1 LPARAPG
8 GGSHMFYLTRM
19 LGKPVVDAA
28 GEIIGEISDIAI
40 ATGEVFPR
48 VTSLAFLGP
57 EKTPFMLSWRKFVA
71 ALDDDRI
78 ELNAERSALRFSYL
92 QPDEVLLA
100 RDLLNKQIVD
110 TQGMKVVRVNDLK
123 LSESRS
129 QLRLLGAEVGMR
141 GILRG
146 IHPVVERAVGAVL
159 KLFGRDLSENLI
171 AWNYMDLLDRDLSH
185 VRLSVTHK
193 RLHELHPADVADVLE
208 QLGPSQRARVFE
220 HLDNVQAALTVAE
233 LEDEFQADLIDDLGD
248 QRASDI
254 LEEMDPD
261 DAADII
267 GDLPYDKAEAL
278 LRLMGVNEARA
289 IRSLLGYREKTAGG
303 IMTPEVTTVTEDMS
317 VQQVIEHLRG
327 EAAEREG
334 IYYIFV
340 VDEDRRLEGVI
351 SLRDLVISE
360 PETLIEA
367 LLSRD
372 VTTVGPD
379 DDQELVAETM
389 SKYDLLALPVVD
401 ETGKLLGIVTVDDAL
416 QVLEEESAED
426 LAIATGASRERG
438 PLAGLWWW
446 LVRRNAWLLVWGI
459 AFLAFMGV
467 RRPLEDVLARTGSG
481 SLGFGL
487 TLASWA
493 LVLLPLLLRTAED
506 LSSRT
511 LAELIEDED
520 EDERLTLGKRLLREG
535 GIGLATALLSALVA
549 LAFVML
555 STGELHVLATPFAV
569 ATAAASLLT
578 VLLGGMLGHIA
589 LLRSAQDK
597 PVSGTGLAITA
608 MLIGTVLYLGLS
620 YVAGATWA
628 ASLVTAGS

>member
-1 LPARAPG
+1 
-8 GGSHMFYLTRM
+8 MFYLTRM

-71 ALDDDRI
+71 TLGEDRI

-123 LSESRS
+123 LSESRN
-129 QLRLLGAEVGMR
+129 QLRLLGAEVGLR

-146 IHPVVERAVGAVL
+146 IHPVVERGVASAL
-159 KLFGRDLSENLI
+159 ILFGRELTENLI

-185 VRLSVTHK
+185 VRLSITHK

-267 GDLPYDKAEAL
+267 GDLSYDKAEAL

-317 VQQVIEHLRG
+317 VQEVINHLR
-327 EAAEREG
+327 EDASEREG
-334 IYYIFV
+334 IYYIYV
-340 VDEDRRLEGVI
+340 LDTDGSLEGVI
-351 SLRDLVISE
+351 SLRDLVIAE
-360 PETLIEA
+360 PHVLVEELV
-367 LLSRD
+367 SRE

-401 ETGKLLGIVTVDDAL
+401 EAGKLLGIVTVDDAL
-416 QVLEEESAED
+416 EVLEEESAED
-426 LAIATGASRERG
+426 LAIATGATREHG

-459 AFLAFMGV
+459 AFLAVMGI
-467 RRPLEDVLARTGSG
+467 RTPLLGSATPTADAPRVVGMMLAV
-481 SLGFGL
+481 
-487 TLASWA
+487 WA
-493 LVLLPLLLRTAED
+493 LMLLPLLLRTAED

-520 EDERLTLGKRLLREG
+520 EEDRLRLGRRLLREG
-535 GIGLATALLSALVA
+535 GIGLASAILSALVA
-549 LAFVML
+549 FGFSFLII
-555 STGELHVLATPFAV
+555 GELHPYTMPFVIATALAT
-569 ATAAASLLT
+569 LLT
-578 VLLGGMLGHIA
+578 VVLGGVLGHIA
-589 LLRSAQDK
+589 LRRSAQEK
-597 PVSGTGLAITA
+597 PVSGTGLALTA
-608 MLIGTVLYLGLS
+608 MVVGTVMYLVLA
-620 YVAGATWA
+620 YVAGQVWA
-628 ASLVTAGS
+628 VGSIASQG

>member
-1 LPARAPG
+1 
-8 GGSHMFYLTRM
+8 MFYLTRM

-48 VTSLAFLGP
+48 ITSLAFLGP
-57 EKTPFMLSWRKFVA
+57 EKTPFMLSWRKFVDT
-71 ALDDDRI
+71 LDDDRI
-78 ELNAERSALRFSYL
+78 QLNAERSALRFSYL

-123 LSESRS
+123 LSESRN
-129 QLRLLGAEVGMR
+129 QLRLLGAEVGVR

-146 IHPVVERAVGAVL
+146 IHPMVERVASAAL
-159 KLFGRDLSENLI
+159 ALFGRELSENLI
-171 AWNYMDLLDRDLSH
+171 AWNYMDLLERDLSH

-208 QLGPSQRARVFE
+208 QLGPGQRARVFE
-220 HLDNVQAALTVAE
+220 HLDNAQAALTVAE

-267 GDLPYDKAEAL
+267 GDLSYDKAEAL
-278 LRLMGVNEARA
+278 LRLMGVNEARTV
-289 IRSLLGYREKTAGG
+289 RSLLGYREKTAGG

-317 VQQVIEHLRG
+317 VQEVVSSLRE

-334 IYYIFV
+334 IYYIYV
-340 VDEDRRLEGVI
+340 VDKDRRLEGVI

-360 PETLIEA
+360 PNVLVTD

-379 DDQELVAETM
+379 DDQEFVAETM

-401 ETGKLLGIVTVDDAL
+401 ESGRLLGIVTVDDAL
-416 QVLEEESAED
+416 EVLEEESAED
-426 LAIATGASRERG
+426 LAIATGATHERG

-459 AFLAFMGV
+459 AFLAFMGI
-467 RRPLEDVLARTGSG
+467 RRPLTDEIVASG
-481 SLGFGL
+481 EPGPVYGMMLM
-487 TLASWA
+487 SWA

-520 EDERLTLGKRLLREG
+520 EDERPPLGKRLAREG
-535 GIGLATALLSALVA
+535 GIGLATAALSALVA
-549 LAFVML
+549 LGFVML
-555 STGELHVLATPFAV
+555 TTDTVHVVATPFAA

-578 VLLGGMLGHIA
+578 VLIGGMMGDFA
-589 LLRSAQDK
+589 LRRSAQEK

-608 MLIGTVLYLGLS
+608 MLVGSVVYLGLA
-620 YVAGATWA
+620 YAAGTTWA
-628 ASLVTAGS
+628 AALVLAGS

>member
-1 LPARAPG
+1 
-8 GGSHMFYLTRM
+8 
-19 LGKPVVDAA
+19 VDAA

>member
-1 LPARAPG
+1 
-8 GGSHMFYLTRM
+8 MFYLTRM

-71 ALDDDRI
+71 TLDDDRI

-123 LSESRS
+123 LSESRN
-129 QLRLLGAEVGMR
+129 QLRLLGAEVGLR

-146 IHPVVERAVGAVL
+146 IHPVVERGVSAVL
-159 KLFGRDLSENLI
+159 KLLGRELTENLI

-220 HLDNVQAALTVAE
+220 HLDNAQAALTVAE

-267 GDLPYDKAEAL
+267 GDLSYDKAEAL
-278 LRLMGVNEARA
+278 LRLMGVQEARA

-340 VDEDRRLEGVI
+340 VDEDKRLEGVI

-416 QVLEEESAED
+416 EVLEEESAED
-426 LAIATGASRERG
+426 LAIATGASHERG
-438 PLAGLWWW
+438 PLTDLWWW
-446 LVRRNAWLLVWGI
+446 LVRRNAWLLVWGLT
-459 AFLAFMGV
+459 FLAFMGV
-467 RRPLEDVLARTGSG
+467 RRALEDVLARSG
-481 SLGFGL
+481 SANLAFGL
-487 TLASWA
+487 MLTSWA
-493 LVLLPLLLRTAED
+493 VALLPLLLRTAED

-520 EDERLTLGKRLLREG
+520 EDERITLGKRLLREG

-549 LAFVML
+549 VGFVML
-555 STGELHVLATPFAV
+555 TTDMVNIVATPFAA
-569 ATAAASLLT
+569 ATAAASLIT
-578 VLLGGMLGHIA
+578 VLIGGMLGHVA
-589 LLRSAQDK
+589 LRRSAQDK

-608 MLIGTVLYLGLS
+608 MLVGAVVYLGLS
-620 YVAGATWA
+620 YAAGATWA
-628 ASLVTAGS
+628 ASLITAGG

>member
-1 LPARAPG
+1 
-8 GGSHMFYLTRM
+8 MFYLTRM

-71 ALDDDRI
+71 TLGEDRI

-123 LSESRS
+123 LSESRN
-129 QLRLLGAEVGMR
+129 QLRLLGAEVGLR

-146 IHPVVERAVGAVL
+146 IHPVVERGVASVL
-159 KLFGRDLSENLI
+159 KLFGRDLTENLI

-185 VRLSVTHK
+185 VRLSITHK

-220 HLDNVQAALTVAE
+220 HLDNAQAALTVAE

-267 GDLPYDKAEAL
+267 GDLSYDKAEAL
-278 LRLMGVNEARA
+278 LRLMGVNEART

-317 VQQVIEHLRG
+317 VQEVISHLR
-327 EAAEREG
+327 EDASEREG
-334 IYYIFV
+334 IYYIYV
-340 VDEDRRLEGVI
+340 LDTDGSLEGVI
-351 SLRDLVISE
+351 SLRDLVIAE
-360 PETLIEA
+360 PHVLVEELV
-367 LLSRD
+367 SRE

-401 ETGKLLGIVTVDDAL
+401 EAGKLLGIVTVDDAL
-416 QVLEEESAED
+416 EVLEEESAED
-426 LAIATGASRERG
+426 LAIATGATREHG

-459 AFLAFMGV
+459 AFLAVMGI
-467 RRPLEDVLARTGSG
+467 RTPLLGSATPAADAPRVVGMMLAV
-481 SLGFGL
+481 
-487 TLASWA
+487 WA
-493 LVLLPLLLRTAED
+493 LMLLPLLLRTAED

-520 EDERLTLGKRLLREG
+520 EEERLRLGGRLLREG
-535 GIGLATALLSALVA
+535 GIGLASAVLSALVA
-549 LAFVML
+549 LGFSFL
-555 STGELHVLATPFAV
+555 IIGELHPYTMPFVIATALAT
-569 ATAAASLLT
+569 LLT
-578 VLLGGMLGHIA
+578 VVLGGVLGHIA
-589 LLRSAQDK
+589 LKRSAQEK
-597 PVSGTGLAITA
+597 PVSGTGLALTA
-608 MLIGTVLYLGLS
+608 MVVGTVMYLVIA
-620 YVAGATWA
+620 YVAGQVWA
-628 ASLVTAGS
+628 VGSIAAQG

>member
-1 LPARAPG
+1 
-8 GGSHMFYLTRM
+8 MFYLTRM

-71 ALDDDRI
+71 TLGEDRI

-123 LSESRS
+123 LSESRN
-129 QLRLLGAEVGMR
+129 QLRLLGAEVGLR

-146 IHPVVERAVGAVL
+146 IHPVVERGVASVL
-159 KLFGRDLSENLI
+159 KLFGRELTENLI

-185 VRLSVTHK
+185 VRLSITHK

-220 HLDNVQAALTVAE
+220 HLDNAQAALTVAE

-267 GDLPYDKAEAL
+267 GDLSYDKAEAL
-278 LRLMGVNEARA
+278 LRLMGVNEART

-317 VQQVIEHLRG
+317 VQEVINHLR
-327 EAAEREG
+327 EDASEREG
-334 IYYIFV
+334 IYYIYV
-340 VDEDRRLEGVI
+340 LDTDGSLEGVI
-351 SLRDLVISE
+351 SLRDLVIAE
-360 PETLIEA
+360 PHTLVEE
-367 LLSRD
+367 LVSRE

-401 ETGKLLGIVTVDDAL
+401 EAGKLLGIVTVDDAL
-416 QVLEEESAED
+416 EVLEEESAED
-426 LAIATGASRERG
+426 LAIATGATREHG

-459 AFLAFMGV
+459 AFLAVMGI
-467 RRPLEDVLARTGSG
+467 RTPLLGAATPAADAPRMVGMMLAV
-481 SLGFGL
+481 
-487 TLASWA
+487 WA
-493 LVLLPLLLRTAED
+493 LMLLPLLLRTAED

-520 EDERLTLGKRLLREG
+520 EDERIQLGRRLLREG
-535 GIGLATALLSALVA
+535 GIGLASAVLSGLVA
-549 LAFVML
+549 FGFSFLII
-555 STGELHVLATPFAV
+555 GELHPYTTPFVIATALAT
-569 ATAAASLLT
+569 LLT
-578 VLLGGMLGHIA
+578 VLLGGVLGHAA
-589 LLRSAQDK
+589 LRRSAQDK
-597 PVSGTGLAITA
+597 PVSGTGLALAA
-608 MLIGTVLYLGLS
+608 MVTGTVMYLVLA
-620 YVAGATWA
+620 YAAGHVWA
-628 ASLVTAGS
+628 VGSIASRG

>member
-1 LPARAPG
+1 
-8 GGSHMFYLTRM
+8 MFYLTRM

-71 ALDDDRI
+71 TLGEDRI

-123 LSESRS
+123 LSESRN
-129 QLRLLGAEVGMR
+129 QLRLLGAEVGLR

-146 IHPVVERAVGAVL
+146 IHPVVERGVASVL
-159 KLFGRDLSENLI
+159 KLFGRDLTENLI

-185 VRLSVTHK
+185 VRLSITHK

-220 HLDNVQAALTVAE
+220 HLDNAQAALTVAE

-267 GDLPYDKAEAL
+267 GDLSYDKAEAL
-278 LRLMGVNEARA
+278 LRLMGVNEART

-317 VQQVIEHLRG
+317 VQEVISHLR
-327 EAAEREG
+327 EDASEREG
-334 IYYIFV
+334 IYYIYV
-340 VDEDRRLEGVI
+340 LDTDGSLEGVI
-351 SLRDLVISE
+351 SLRDLVIAE
-360 PETLIEA
+360 PHVLVEELV
-367 LLSRD
+367 SRE

-401 ETGKLLGIVTVDDAL
+401 EAGKLLGIVTVDDAL
-416 QVLEEESAED
+416 EVLEEESAED
-426 LAIATGASRERG
+426 LAIATGATREHG

-459 AFLAFMGV
+459 AFLAVMGI
-467 RRPLEDVLARTGSG
+467 RTPLLGSATPAADAPRVVG
-481 SLGFGL
+481 M
-487 TLASWA
+487 TLAVWA
-493 LVLLPLLLRTAED
+493 LMLLPLLLRTAED

-520 EDERLTLGKRLLREG
+520 EEERLRLGGRLLREG
-535 GIGLATALLSALVA
+535 GIGLASAVLSALVA
-549 LAFVML
+549 LGFSFL
-555 STGELHVLATPFAV
+555 IIGELHPYTMPFVIATALAT
-569 ATAAASLLT
+569 LLT
-578 VLLGGMLGHIA
+578 VVLGGVLGHIA
-589 LLRSAQDK
+589 LKRSAQEK
-597 PVSGTGLAITA
+597 PVSGTGLALTA
-608 MLIGTVLYLGLS
+608 MVVGTVMYLVLA
-620 YVAGATWA
+620 YAAGQMWA
-628 ASLVTAGS
+628 VGSIAAQG

>member
-1 LPARAPG
+1 
-8 GGSHMFYLTRM
+8 MFYLTQM

-71 ALDDDRI
+71 TLGEDRI

-123 LSESRS
+123 LSESRN
-129 QLRLLGAEVGMR
+129 QLRLLGAEVGLR

-146 IHPVVERAVGAVL
+146 IHPVVERGVASVL
-159 KLFGRDLSENLI
+159 KLFGRELNENLI

-185 VRLSVTHK
+185 VRLSITHK

-220 HLDNVQAALTVAE
+220 HLDNAQAALTVAE

-267 GDLPYDKAEAL
+267 GDLSYDKAEAL
-278 LRLMGVNEARA
+278 LRLMGVNEART

-317 VQQVIEHLRG
+317 VQEVINHLR
-327 EAAEREG
+327 ENASEREG
-334 IYYIFV
+334 IYYIYV
-340 VDEDRRLEGVI
+340 LDTDGSLEGVI
-351 SLRDLVISE
+351 SLRDLVIAE
-360 PETLIEA
+360 PHTLVEE
-367 LLSRD
+367 LVSRE

-379 DDQELVAETM
+379 DDQELVAEMM

-401 ETGKLLGIVTVDDAL
+401 EAGKLLGIVTVDDAL
-416 QVLEEESAED
+416 EVLEEESAED
-426 LAIATGASRERG
+426 LAIATGATREHG

-446 LVRRNAWLLVWGI
+446 LVRRHAWLLVWGI
-459 AFLAFMGV
+459 AFLAVMGI
-467 RRPLEDVLARTGSG
+467 RTPLLGAATPAADAPRVVGMMLAV
-481 SLGFGL
+481 
-487 TLASWA
+487 WA
-493 LVLLPLLLRTAED
+493 LMLLPLLLRTAED

-520 EDERLTLGKRLLREG
+520 EDERIPLGRRLLREG
-535 GIGLATALLSALVA
+535 GIGLDRKSV
-549 LAFVML
+549 V
-555 STGELHVLATPFAV
+555 
-569 ATAAASLLT
+569 
-578 VLLGGMLGHIA
+578 
-589 LLRSAQDK
+589 
-597 PVSGTGLAITA
+597 
-608 MLIGTVLYLGLS
+608 
-620 YVAGATWA
+620 
-628 ASLVTAGS
+628 

>member
-1 LPARAPG
+1 
-8 GGSHMFYLTRM
+8 MFYLTRM

-71 ALDDDRI
+71 TLDDDRI

-123 LSESRS
+123 LSESRN
-129 QLRLLGAEVGMR
+129 QLRLLGAEVGLR

-146 IHPVVERAVGAVL
+146 IHPVVERGVSAVL
-159 KLFGRDLSENLI
+159 KLLGRELTENLI

-220 HLDNVQAALTVAE
+220 HLDNAQAALTVAE

-267 GDLPYDKAEAL
+267 GDLSYDKAEAL
-278 LRLMGVNEARA
+278 LRLMGVQEARA

-340 VDEDRRLEGVI
+340 VDEDKRLEGVI

-367 LLSRD
+367 LISRD

-416 QVLEEESAED
+416 EVLEEESAED
-426 LAIATGASRERG
+426 LAIATGASHERG
-438 PLAGLWWW
+438 PLTDLWWW
-446 LVRRNAWLLVWGI
+446 LVRRNAWLLVWGLT
-459 AFLAFMGV
+459 FLAFMGV
-467 RRPLEDVLARTGSG
+467 RRALEDVLARSG
-481 SLGFGL
+481 SANLAFGL
-487 TLASWA
+487 MLTSWA
-493 LVLLPLLLRTAED
+493 VALLPLLLRTAED

-520 EDERLTLGKRLLREG
+520 EDERITLGKRLLREG

-549 LAFVML
+549 VGFVML
-555 STGELHVLATPFAV
+555 TTDMVNIVATPFAA
-569 ATAAASLLT
+569 ATAAASLIT
-578 VLLGGMLGHIA
+578 VLIGGMLGHVA
-589 LLRSAQDK
+589 LRRSAQDK

-608 MLIGTVLYLGLS
+608 MLVGAVVYLGLS
-620 YVAGATWA
+620 YAAGATWA
-628 ASLVTAGS
+628 ASLITAGG